1 MTPHPLFSFTVP
13 SLQGGTPID
22 CRLYALRLPVLFTS
36 PHSSGV
42 ARLATIAHP
51 YAPLGGSQNDTAVL
65 LMVEE
70 LTKKGFITLTFDFR
84 GSGLSKGKT
93 SWTGRGEREDYE
105 SVIGV
110 GICMLVEI
118 FKLFGDITAE
128 ASFTATIG
136 LEPAITK
143 QLKGSVTGPSHVTP
157 PISQPEGFEQ
167 SIILILAGYSYGSL
181 IASLTCPLSD
191 ICERLAQPSAGS
203 LASEMRLWARHLAQ
217 KVYDLI
223 LFECRQLQARSSVR
237 SQSNNRSQYSSDMI
251 FGGEESLNA
260 RLSGEIDRGRRIET
274 IRKSVEKSASRFHL
288 PSRGH
293 QRDLDCCVAD
303 DGIAK
308 ANVTSPS
315 LIVFPKI
322 SPCFLLLSP
331 ILPPLSSLLTCFSH
345 HHFSASA
352 AQQKENLRSHPTLAI
367 FGTDDGFT
375 SHRRLQKW
383 TREFQEVSLGG
394 NFRGVGIEG
403 AGHLWREEGVDM
415 KLRENIGGWAEELG

>member
-1 MTPHPLFSFTVP
+1 MTPHPLFTFTVP
-13 SLQGGTPID
+13 SLESGTPID

-51 YAPLGGSQNDTAVL
+51 YAPLGGSQNDTVVL

-105 SVIGV
+105 SVVGV
-110 GICMLVEI
+110 GICMVVEI
-118 FKLFGDITAE
+118 FKLFGDATAE

-136 LEPAITK
+136 LKSATTK
-143 QLKGSVTGPSHVTP
+143 QLKAPVTGPSHFTP
-157 PISQPEGFEQ
+157 LISQPEDREQ
-167 SIILILAGYSYGSL
+167 SITLVLAGYSYGSL
-181 IASLTCPLSD
+181 IASLTCPLSG
-191 ICERLAQPSAGS
+191 ICEKLAQPSAGS
-203 LASEMRLWARHLAQ
+203 PASEMRLRARHLAR
-217 KVYDLI
+217 KVHDLI
-223 LFECRQLQARSSVR
+223 LFECRQLQARSSVK
-237 SQSNNRSQYSSDMI
+237 SQSNNGSQYSSDMI
-251 FGGEESLNA
+251 FGGEESLNVRPSA
-260 RLSGEIDRGRRIET
+260 KIERGRRME
-274 IRKSVEKSASRFHL
+274 
-288 PSRGH
+288 
-293 QRDLDCCVAD
+293 
-303 DGIAK
+303 
-308 ANVTSPS
+308 
-315 LIVFPKI
+315 IVFPKI

-345 HHFSASA
+345 HHFSISA

-394 NFRGVGIEG
+394 DFRGVGIEG
-403 AGHLWREEGVDM
+403 AGHLWREEGVDR